1 MSLTVSGRSG
11 VYRNVEEKW
20 GARLALTA
28 VSKKWWGY
36 WHSWTEKKP
45 WIAFKMAGTTKQ
57 VVAVRIEGRKD
68 CCHDRH
74 ELVEVTVGGSPDI
87 NSKGRT
93 SCGIQSYD
101 ETTKL
106 TFYK

>member
-11 VYRNVEEKW
+11 VYKNGEEKW

-28 VSKKWWGY
+28 VSEKWWGY
-36 WHSWTEKKP
+36 WHSWEEKKP
-45 WIAFKMAGTTKQ
+45 WIAFKMAGATRQ

-68 CCHDRH
+68 CCFDRH
-74 ELVEVTVGGSPDI
+74 ELVEVTVGDSPDI

-101 ETTKL
+101 KTTKL